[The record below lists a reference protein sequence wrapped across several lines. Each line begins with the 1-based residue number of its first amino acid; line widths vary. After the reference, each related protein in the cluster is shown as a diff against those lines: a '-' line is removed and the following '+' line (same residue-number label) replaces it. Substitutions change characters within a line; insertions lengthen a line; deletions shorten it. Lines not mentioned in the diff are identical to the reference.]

1 MADDESLIEAVRR
14 FECLWKV
21 RSKAYKDLRAKENA
35 WKKVADEV
43 SLYHNEPTCTLYFK
57 VLLCLLN
64 QLLLSHFLCRLVK
77 LVFMIARDDGR
88 AFVTSTFVS

>member
-1 MADDESLIEAVRR
+1 MADDESLIEAVRS
-14 FECLWKV
+14 FECLRKV

-35 WKKVADEV
+35 WKVADEV
-43 SLYHNEPTCTLYFK
+43 SLCHNEPTCTLYFK